1 MYRLRV
7 TFSKGEPIKYLA
19 HLDLHRTWE
28 RTFRR
33 AGLPV
38 AYSKGYTPRPR
49 FQMAAALPVGV
60 TGEAELLDVWLT
72 KPLSPDEALGRLR
85 AAVPMGLGV
94 RDAAEVRLDLP
105 ALQSQLRAAEYYAE
119 IDTPESPEAV
129 QVRVDSLLDAA
140 SLPRQ
145 RRHKGRWQTY
155 DLRPRIHALSL
166 AAHSVPGRVGLRMR
180 LQASPQGAGRPDEV
194 LDTLGLMVAPHRVR
208 RTRLVFVFDKWV
220 GDGII

>member
-1 MYRLRV
+1 MDELHRLRV

-38 AYSKGYTPRPR
+38 AHSKGYTPRPR
-49 FQMAAALPVGV
+49 FQMAAALPVGI

-72 KPLSPDEALGRLR
+72 EPLPPDAALGRLR
-85 AAVPMGLGV
+85 ASVPAGLRV
-94 RDAAEVRLDLP
+94 LAAAEVPLNLP
-105 ALQSQLRAAEYYAE
+105 ALQSQLRAAEYHAE
-119 IDTPESPEAV
+119 IETAESPEAI
-129 QVRVDSLLDAA
+129 QVRMDGLLDAV

-145 RRHKGRWQTY
+145 RRHKGRWQTV

-166 AAHSVPGRVGLRMR
+166 AAQPVPGKVVLHMR
-180 LQASPQGAGRPDEV
+180 LQASPEGAGRPDEV
-194 LDTLGLMVAPHRVR
+194 LDALGLMVSPHRVR
-208 RTRLVFVFDKWV
+208 RTRLVFVFDK
-220 GDGII
+220 